1 MYKRGLLCCRLT
13 LNRAMR
19 EASRR
24 RTATIQIPAL
34 FLYQHL
40 TANEGMTAAQ
50 ERDMKYT
57 LTFKHRGK
65 SYSNH
70 EVVPEKF
77 HENQY
82 EAVACGLLLGEIE
95 QHNLSRNDKYV
106 DLCLIEYGET
116 EGSAKPIWG
125 ASLYI
130 PTSEEVK

>member
-34 FLYQHL
+34 FLSTQN
-40 TANEGMTAAQ
+40 ANEGMTAAQ
-50 ERDMKYT
+50 ERNMKYT
-57 LTFKHRGK
+57 LTFKHRGR

-77 HENQY
+77 NENQY
-82 EAVACGLLLGEIE
+82 EAVACGLLLWRIE
-95 QHNLSRNDKYV
+95 QQSLSRNDKYF
-106 DLCLIEYGET
+106 DLCLIECDEADDKT
-116 EGSAKPIWG
+116 AKAVWVAPE
-125 ASLYI
+125 YV
-130 PTSEEVK
+130 PTSEEIK